1 MNDDSMLTDKTQP
14 DYVQIAT
21 PLVERGFRVTPVHP
35 ETKSGVMLNWQNH
48 QATTPDEVQKHAKYY
63 PHHNVGV
70 VGKRGVGRHMFLDI
84 DAEGVVERIEE
95 ESGRKMPQTYTVCSR
110 PKSAT
115 YKRHLYFTQTPYSF
129 KRFGSWNGKN
139 INVRDLTR
147 LERSRSGMLMHPT
160 LYDIKGVGGG
170 SLVVGAG
177 SVRDNGEVYACID
190 DSPVVPIPE
199 WLVDWLLA
207 DFQKYRVGRDKE
219 LAEKHEAKVIALR
232 MSEAGRRELRQQNL
246 PDGFDIAEED
256 IYDFLRW
263 RASSYSGLGETG
275 EKLAQSLTYQ
285 VTRFCAG
292 GKAFAESEAGLRVIQ
307 KIANEERNVGN
318 ATWFYR
324 QRAVKVGDIHHIPS
338 PPPTKISVIREVMAG
353 FPGRISAASALELI
367 EAGLEKEGFPFDRRR
382 DKDKLSGARKALG
395 FTVEHDGLWKRA
407 SDAPKVE
414 V

>member
-1 MNDDSMLTDKTQP
+1 MTIDF
-14 DYVQIAT
+14 VAIAT
-21 PLVERGFRVTPVHP
+21 PLVEQGFRVTPVHP
-35 ETKSGVMLNWQNH
+35 ETKMGVMKNFQNF
-48 QATTPDEVQKHAKYY
+48 QLTTIEDIRKYAKYF
-63 PHHNVGV
+63 PHHNAGV

-84 DAEGVVERIEE
+84 DAEGVVERIEAE
-95 ESGRKMPQTYTVCSR
+95 TGRKMPQTYTVCSR
-110 PKSAT
+110 PDSKP

-129 KRFGSWNGKN
+129 KRFGSWNAKN

-177 SVRDNGEVYACID
+177 SVRDNGEVYACVD
-190 DSPVVPIPE
+190 DSPVAELPN

-219 LAEKHEAKVIALR
+219 LAEKQEAKVIALR
-232 MSEAGRRELRQQNL
+232 MSEAERCKLRQQDR

-275 EKLAQSLTYQ
+275 DQLAQSLTYQ
-285 VTRFCAG
+285 VARFCEG
-292 GKAFAESEAGLRVIQ
+292 GEAFAKSEAGQRVIQ
-307 KIANEERNVGN
+307 KIATERRVVGN

-324 QRAVKVGDIHHIPS
+324 QSAAKVGDIHHIPS
-338 PPPTKISVIREVMAG
+338 PPPTKIAVIKEIVSK
-353 FPGRISAASALELI
+353 FPNIIPTASARTHRGWAGEGRFPVRPTEGQGQTLGRAESTRFHGRRRRIALE
-367 EAGLEKEGFPFDRRR
+367 EGFRCPEGRGLRRNP
-382 DKDKLSGARKALG
+382 AL
-395 FTVEHDGLWKRA
+395 
-407 SDAPKVE
+407 
-414 V
+414 

>member
-1 MNDDSMLTDKTQP
+1 MTMSRIDF
-14 DYVQIAT
+14 VAIAT

-35 ETKSGVMLNWQNH
+35 ETKSGVMRNWQNH
-48 QATTPDEVQKHAKYY
+48 QATTPDEVLKHAKYY

-84 DAEGVVERIEE
+84 DAENVLERIEM

-110 PKSAT
+110 PDSKP

-129 KRFGSWNGKN
+129 KRFGSWNAKN

-190 DSPVVPIPE
+190 DSPVAELPN

-219 LAEKHEAKVIALR
+219 LAEKQEAKAIALR
-232 MSEAGRRELRQQNL
+232 MSEAERRKLRQQNL

-292 GKAFAESEAGLRVIQ
+292 GEAFAKSETGQRVIQ
-307 KIANEERNVGN
+307 KIVNEERNVGN

-324 QRAVKVGDIHHIPS
+324 QGAAKVGDIHHIPV
-338 PPPTKISVIREVMAG
+338 PPPTKIGVIKEIVAG
-353 FPGRISAASALELI
+353 FPERISAASALELI

-395 FTVEHDGLWKRA
+395 FMVEDDGLQWKRA

>member
-1 MNDDSMLTDKTQP
+1 MPTAKVDFVS
-14 DYVQIAT
+14 IAT
-21 PLVERGFRVTPVHP
+21 PLVNRGFRVTPVHP
-35 ETKSGVMLNWQNH
+35 ETKMGVMKNWQKF
-48 QATTPDEVQKHAKYY
+48 QLTTIDDLRKYAGY
-63 PHHNVGV
+63 FPHHNVGV
-70 VGKRGVGRHMFLDI
+70 VGKRGVGRHCFLDV
-84 DAEGVVERIEE
+84 DAPGVVERIEKT
-95 ESGRKMPQTYTVCSR
+95 GRKMPQTYTVCSR
-110 PKSAT
+110 PESAP
-115 YKRHLYFTQTPYSF
+115 YKRHYYFLQTDYSF
-129 KRFGSWNGKN
+129 KKFGAWKAKN

-147 LERSRSGMLMHPT
+147 LERSRSAMLMHPT

-190 DSPVVPIPE
+190 DSPVAELPN

-219 LAEKHEAKVIALR
+219 LAEKNKAKAIALR
-232 MSEAGRRELRQQNL
+232 MSEAERRKLRQQNL

-292 GKAFAESEAGLRVIQ
+292 GEAFAKSETGQRVIQ

-324 QRAVKVGDIHHIPS
+324 QSAVKVVDIHHIPVS
-338 PPPTKISVIREVMAG
+338 PPTKIGVIKEIVDG
-353 FPGRISAASALELI
+353 FPERISAASALELI

-395 FTVEHDGLWKRA
+395 ITVEDDGLHWKRA